1 MALPTIY
8 PTGFSGDYKD
18 FLKTKED
25 HSGAVRRAQGSVSI
39 PASTAT
45 DTIIGLFPFNAGFS
59 FAGLSGYNLYSG
71 DLDSSTNVTLDWGVA
86 YQDTG
91 QGTDNLV
98 LVASAS
104 TAAQAA
110 GYVVPGAPGTN
121 DWATFVSTGNG
132 WVTVQ
137 VNAATTTT
145 GSLTFNIP
153 FTYDQPVLI
162 A

>member
-1 MALPTIY
+1 MALPTIV
-8 PTGFSGDYKD
+8 PTGFAGDYTD
-18 FLKTKED
+18 FLKTKVERD
-25 HSGAVRRAQGSVSI
+25 GSVRRVQGSVSI

-45 DTIIGLFPFNAGFS
+45 DTIIGLFPFNAGMSFS
-59 FAGLSGYNLYSG
+59 GLGGYNLYAA
-71 DLDSSTNVTLDWGVA
+71 DLDSSTNVTIDFGVA
-86 YQDTG
+86 YQNTTE
-91 QGTDNLV
+91 GTDDLD
-98 LVASAS
+98 LITSAS
-104 TAAQAA
+104 TAPQAS
-110 GYVVPGAPGTN
+110 GFVAPDEI
-121 DWATFVSTGNG
+121 DWMTFVSTGNG